1 MMRLKDKVAII
12 TGGSRGIGYATADAF
27 LREGAKV
34 IIAASSPASADKAV
48 ASLKEKYPAGVVA
61 GIYPDLSN
69 LEEVRKAFNGV
80 MEQYGDLDILVN
92 NAGVSESTPFTS
104 YTEEMFDKVMNLNVK
119 GVFNAAR
126 VAAECMVAKG
136 DGVILSTS
144 SMVSKYGQPSGIAY
158 PTSKFAVNGL
168 TVSLARELGPKG
180 IRVNAVAPGITETD
194 MMKAV
199 PREVIEPMVAQIPLR
214 RLGQPEDIANAF
226 VFLASEEASYI
237 TGVVLSVD
245 GMART

>member
-1 MMRLKDKVAII
+1 MRLKDKVAII
-12 TGGSRGIGYATADAF
+12 TGGSRGIGFATADKF
-27 LREGAKV
+27 LKEGAIV
-34 IIAASSPASADKAV
+34 VLAASSEGSAGKAV
-48 ASLKEKYPAGVVA
+48 AQLKEKYPESEVS
-61 GIYPDLSN
+61 GIWPN
-69 LEEVRKAFNGV
+69 LASLESVRDAVNGV
-80 MEQYGDLDILVN
+80 IAKYGRVDILVN

-104 YTEEMFDKVMNLNVK
+104 YTEETFSKVMDLNVK
-119 GVFNAAR
+119 GVFNATRA
-126 VAAECMVAKG
+126 VVDNMAERG
-136 DGVILSTS
+136 EGVILSTS
-144 SMVSKYGQPSGIAY
+144 SMVSIYGQPSGFAY
-158 PTSKFAVNGL
+158 PASKFAVNGF

-199 PREVIEPMVAQIPLR
+199 PKAVIDPMIAQIPLR

-245 GMART
+245 GMARA

>member
-1 MMRLKDKVAII
+1 MRLKDKVAIV
-12 TGGSRGIGYATADAF
+12 TGGSRGIGLATVRAF

-34 IIAASSPASADKAV
+34 ILTASSKASADKAV
-48 ASLKEKYPAGVVA
+48 AALKEEFPNAIIG
-61 GIYPDLSN
+61 GISPDLSR
-69 LEEVRKAFNGV
+69 LDDVRSIFRTVSA
-80 MEQYGDLDILVN
+80 QYGCVDILVN
-92 NAGVSESTPFTS
+92 NAGVSESTPFTE
-104 YTEEMFDKVMNLNVK
+104 YTEEDFDKVMDLNVK
-119 GVFNAAR
+119 GVFNATR
-126 VAAECMVAKG
+126 AAVECMVPRG
-136 DGVILSTS
+136 HGVILSTS

-180 IRVNAVAPGITETD
+180 IRVNAVAPGITATD

-199 PREVIEPMVAQIPLR
+199 PKEVIEPMIAQIPLR
-214 RLGQPEDIANAF
+214 RLGTPEDIANAF
-226 VFLASEEASYI
+226 VFLASDEASYI

>member
-1 MMRLKDKVAII
+1 MRLQNKVAII
-12 TGGSRGIGYATADAF
+12 TGGSRGIGFATASAF
-27 LREGAKV
+27 LREGATV
-34 IIAASSPASADKAV
+34 IITASSQESANKAV
-48 ASLKEKYPAGVVA
+48 EKLQEMYPEAQIG
-61 GIYPDLSN
+61 GISPNLSSF
-69 LEEVRKAFNGV
+69 ESVRNSFIEATTKFGCV
-80 MEQYGDLDILVN
+80 DILVN
-92 NAGVSESTPFTS
+92 NAGVSESTPFTE
-104 YTEEMFDKVMNLNVK
+104 YTEEAFDKVMDLNVK
-119 GVFNAAR
+119 GVFNATR
-126 VAAECMVAKG
+126 AAMECMIPRKS
-136 DGVILSTS
+136 GVILNTS
-144 SMVSKYGQPSGIAY
+144 SMVSITGQPSGLAY

-180 IRVNAVAPGITETD
+180 IRVNAVAPGVTETD

-199 PREVIEPMVAQIPLR
+199 PKEVIEPIINQIPLR

>member
-1 MMRLKDKVAII
+1 MRLKDRLAII
-12 TGGSRGIGYATADAF
+12 TGGSRGIGYATAEAF

-34 IIAASSPASADKAV
+34 VITASSIENANKAV
-48 ASLKEKYPAGVVA
+48 NKLKESYPNATID
-61 GIYPDLSN
+61 GISPDLSSFESIKKEFN
-69 LEEVRKAFNGV
+69 EVVLK
-80 MEQYGDLDILVN
+80 YGAIDILVN
-92 NAGVSESTPFTS
+92 NAGVSESTPFTN
-104 YTEEMFDKVMNLNVK
+104 YTEETFNKVIDLNVK
-119 GVFNAAR
+119 GVFNATRA
-126 VAAECMVAKG
+126 VIDGMVEKG
-136 DGVILSTS
+136 NGVILNTS
-144 SMVSKYGQPSGIAY
+144 SMVSIYGQAAGVSY

-199 PREVIEPMVAQIPLR
+199 PKNVIEPMIAQIPLR

-226 VFLASEEASYI
+226 VFLASDEASYI

-245 GMART
+245 GMARS

>member
-1 MMRLKDKVAII
+1 MRLKDKVAII
-12 TGGSRGIGYATADAF
+12 TGGSRGIGYATAEAF
-27 LREGAKV
+27 LREGATV
-34 IIAASSPASADKAV
+34 IIAASSKASADKAV
-48 ASLKEKYPAGVVA
+48 ARLKEKFPDSRVG
-61 GIYPDLSN
+61 GICPDLSR
-69 LEEVRKAFNGV
+69 LEEVRSIFRAVTGT
-80 MEQYGDLDILVN
+80 YGCVDILVN
-92 NAGVSESTPFTS
+92 NAGVSESTPFTQ
-104 YTEEMFDKVMNLNVK
+104 YTEEDFDRVMDLNVK
-119 GVFNAAR
+119 GVFNATR
-126 VAAECMVAKG
+126 AAVECMEPRRQ
-136 DGVILSTS
+136 GVILSTS

-158 PTSKFAVNGL
+158 PASKFAVNGL

-199 PREVIEPMVAQIPLR
+199 PREVIEPMIAQIPLR
-214 RLGQPEDIANAF
+214 RLGRPEDIANAF

>member
-1 MMRLKDKVAII
+1 MRLKDKVAVI
-12 TGGSRGIGYATADAF
+12 TGGSRGIGLATAEAF
-27 LREGAKV
+27 LREGATV
-34 IIAASSPASADKAV
+34 IIAASTKASADKAV
-48 ASLKEKYPAGVVA
+48 AGLKEKFPGSRIG
-61 GIYPDLSN
+61 GISPNLADLAD
-69 LEEVRKAFNGV
+69 VRSIFKTISAA
-80 MEQYGDLDILVN
+80 YGCIDILVN
-92 NAGVSESTPFTS
+92 NAGVSESTPFMD
-104 YTEEMFDKVMNLNVK
+104 YTEETFDKVMDLNVK
-119 GVFNAAR
+119 GVFNATRA
-126 VAAECMVAKG
+126 AAECMVPRG
-136 DGVILSTS
+136 SGVILNTS
-144 SMVSKYGQPSGIAY
+144 SMVSLTGQPAGFAY
-158 PTSKFAVNGL
+158 PASKFAVNGL

-199 PREVIEPMVAQIPLR
+199 PKEVIEPMIARIPLR

>member
-1 MMRLKDKVAII
+1 MRLQNNVAII

-27 LREGAKV
+27 LREGATV
-34 IIAASSPASADKAV
+34 ILTASSQASADKAV
-48 ASLKEKYPAGVVA
+48 ASLQAKHPNATVA
-61 GIYPDLSN
+61 GISPDLSK
-69 LEEVRKAFNGV
+69 LESVRSAFR
-80 MEQYGDLDILVN
+80 EATEKYGCVDILVN
-92 NAGVSESTPFTS
+92 NAGVSESTPFMQ
-104 YTEEMFDKVMNLNVK
+104 YTEEDFDKVMDLNVK

-126 VAAECMVAKG
+126 AASECMVARG
-136 DGVILSTS
+136 AGVILNTS
-144 SMVSKYGQPSGIAY
+144 SMVSIYGQPSGIAY
-158 PTSKFAVNGL
+158 PASKFAVNGL

-199 PREVIEPMVAQIPLR
+199 PKEVIEPMIARIPLR

-245 GMART
+245 GLART